1 MKKTNSADGKKMAE
15 ALRGMSIDSPFGSN
29 GKLTMRAEDN
39 TLVDYAVGWG
49 ALEPKEPF
57 MSKPSPGNWKQIT
70 ELEVQWKK
78 RKSYT

>member
-1 MKKTNSADGKKMAE
+1 
-15 ALRGMSIDSPFGSN
+15 
-29 GKLTMRAEDN
+29 
-39 TLVDYAVGWG
+39 
-49 ALEPKEPF
+49 